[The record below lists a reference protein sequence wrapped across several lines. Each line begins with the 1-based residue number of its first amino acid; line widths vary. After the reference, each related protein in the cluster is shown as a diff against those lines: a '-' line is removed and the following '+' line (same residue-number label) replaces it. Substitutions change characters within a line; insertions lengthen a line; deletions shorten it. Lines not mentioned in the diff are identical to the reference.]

1 MIIETPPSDAISH
14 RVGDMLEAEP
24 FFADVPAAFAA
35 PVSVALGDEV
45 VVDVKVAGEV
55 YLTEV
60 SMHPLLLK
68 IGNA

>member
-14 RVGDMLEAEP
+14 REGDMLEAEP
-24 FFADVPAAFAA
+24 FFAEVPKGLVTLV
-35 PVSVALGDEV
+35 PVALVGEV

-60 SMHPLLLK
+60 SMHPSLK
-68 IGNA
+68 IGKA